1 MLNSPIHTTSK
12 ILAAKSYLVLIIL
25 ITSCSVPNFE
35 TPSETEQ
42 QAFIEITD
50 SAIQSSVET
59 TIEIPLESSL
69 ETTIESPLET
79 TIESPLETTDET
91 LSGSPSPTESSCI
104 HGEADCHSF
113 DYLTPVAF
121 LDSVINYAHK
131 NSMAVPFEILS
142 NLTIDAFIQI
152 ESLEQAEGIIE
163 RNPEHIL
170 VLGQRIIRQ
179 DKSYEWLFAA
189 EQAFL
194 RSWNNLSR

>member
-69 ETTIESPLET
+69 ETTIELPLK
-79 TIESPLETTDET
+79 TTDET
-91 LSGSPSPTESSCI
+91 LSESPSPTESSCI

-142 NLTIDAFIQI
+142 NLTMDAFIQI
-152 ESLEQAEGIIE
+152 ESLDQAEGIIE

-170 VLGQRIIRQ
+170 ILGQRIIRQ
-179 DKSYEWLFAA
+179 DMPYKWLFAA
-189 EQAFL
+189 EQTFL

>member
-1 MLNSPIHTTSK
+1 MLNSPIRTTSK
-12 ILAAKSYLVLIIL
+12 ILAVTSYLVLVVFIA
-25 ITSCSVPNFE
+25 SCSAPNFE

-50 SAIQSSVET
+50 SAIQPSVET
-59 TIEIPLESSL
+59 TIEIPLEPSL
-69 ETTIESPLET
+69 ETTIEP
-79 TIESPLETTDET
+79 PLETTDET
-91 LSGSPSPTESSCI
+91 LRESPSPTESSCI
-104 HGEADCHSF
+104 HGEADCHRF

>member
-1 MLNSPIHTTSK
+1 MLNLPIHTTSK
-12 ILAAKSYLVLIIL
+12 ILAVTSYLVLVIFIA
-25 ITSCSVPNFE
+25 SCSAPNFE
-35 TPSETEQ
+35 TQSETEQ

-50 SAIQSSVET
+50 SAIQPLVET

-69 ETTIESPLET
+69 ETTIELPLK
-79 TIESPLETTDET
+79 TTDET
-91 LSGSPSPTESSCI
+91 LSESPSPTESSCI

-152 ESLEQAEGIIE
+152 ESLDQAEGIIE

-170 VLGQRIIRQ
+170 ILGQRIIRQ
-179 DKSYEWLFAA
+179 DMSYEWLFAA
-189 EQAFL
+189 EQTFL
-194 RSWNNLSR
+194 RSWNKLSR

>member
-12 ILAAKSYLVLIIL
+12 ILAVTSYLVLVISVA
-25 ITSCSVPNFE
+25 SCSAPNFE
-35 TPSETEQ
+35 TPSDTGQ

-50 SAIQSSVET
+50 SAVEHSVET

-69 ETTIESPLET
+69 ETTIEP
-79 TIESPLETTDET
+79 PLETTDET
-91 LSGSPSPTESSCI
+91 LSESPSPTESSCI
-104 HGEADCHSF
+104 HGEADCHRF

-142 NLTIDAFIQI
+142 NLTMDAFIQI

-170 VLGQRIIRQ
+170 ILGQRIIRQ
-179 DKSYEWLFAA
+179 DMPYKWLFAA
-189 EQAFL
+189 EQTFL

>member
-50 SAIQSSVET
+50 SAIQPSVET

-69 ETTIESPLET
+69 ETTIELPLK
-79 TIESPLETTDET
+79 TTDET
-91 LSGSPSPTESSCI
+91 LSESPSPTESSCI

-142 NLTIDAFIQI
+142 NLTMDAFIQI
-152 ESLEQAEGIIE
+152 ESLDQTEGIIE

-170 VLGQRIIRQ
+170 ILGQRIIRQ
-179 DKSYEWLFAA
+179 DMPYKWLFAA
-189 EQAFL
+189 EQTFL